1 MVHWQEDIVE
11 LCLVYIRYIRMY
23 NSAAVQVWHMATAA
37 GTDTCACFSMQSE
50 EGWCVQENGAE
61 ER

>member
-1 MVHWQEDIVE
+1 
-11 LCLVYIRYIRMY
+11 MY